1 MALDK
6 TLEFSDK
13 QVLTATANSTVIHEN
28 SRTSKDVHGNS
39 ISNQIGGMS
48 FNVAVT
54 TAMTSTGTIAITLVT
69 KADAS
74 ISSGGTVIATINLAA
89 ASAIGTKK
97 SVILPAGTER
107 LAHLGAIITE
117 TGTVAAGNANI
128 WLGLK
133 NEVID

>member
-13 QVLTATANSTVIHEN
+13 QALTATANSTVIHEN
-28 SRTSKDVHGNS
+28 SRTSTDVWGTT

-54 TAMTSTGTIAITLVT
+54 TTMTNTGTIAITLVT

-74 ISSGGTVIATINLAA
+74 ISSSGTVLATINLAA
-89 ASAIGTKK
+89 ATAAGVKK
-97 SVILPAGTER
+97 AVILPAGTER
-107 LAHLGAIITE
+107 LGFLGAIITE
-117 TGTVAAGNANI
+117 SGTVAAGNANI